1 MIKQE
6 RITTIPQVNS
16 KTCLKSAG
24 LHANKPDLRQIN
36 SEVYF
41 TCAVNN
47 NSNKYIMKVISYKYS
62 SSSIYNTLYYTDYST
77 GKSFYKGS

>member
-16 KTCLKSAG
+16 KICLKSAG

-47 NSNKYIMKVISYKYS
+47 NSNKYTTVSNKYNNES
-62 SSSIYNTLYYTDYST
+62 SN
-77 GKSFYKGS
+77 K